1 MRVLLKFI
9 SIGFLIMAAAFF
21 AFAAPS
27 YWTQWKILRTWPEIP
42 ARVVRAE
49 VVTIPTDSGALYNT
63 ALEFEFDAHG
73 DRFRGGYVFPHAS
86 TNRKAKE
93 KIVAQYPLGSVQP
106 IRFNPEQPNDIRIH
120 VGYNVDYFVV
130 PVFITGLG
138 LIAAA
143 IAGVFW
149 LLSRFAGRPG
159 TQEEAKTA
167 VG

>member
-9 SIGFLIMAAAFF
+9 SAGFLIMAAAFF
-21 AFAAPS
+21 VFAAPS
-27 YWTQWKILRTWPEIP
+27 YWTQWKILRTWPEAQ

-49 VVTIPTDSGALYNT
+49 VVTMPTDSSPLYNT
-63 ALEFEFDAHG
+63 ALEFEFEAHG

-86 TNRKAKE
+86 VNRQAKE
-93 KIVAQYPLGSVQP
+93 KIVTQYPVGSMHP

-130 PVFITGLG
+130 PVFMSGLG

-149 LLSRFAGRPG
+149 LLSRLGRRAKQAEATVAG
-159 TQEEAKTA
+159 
-167 VG
+167 